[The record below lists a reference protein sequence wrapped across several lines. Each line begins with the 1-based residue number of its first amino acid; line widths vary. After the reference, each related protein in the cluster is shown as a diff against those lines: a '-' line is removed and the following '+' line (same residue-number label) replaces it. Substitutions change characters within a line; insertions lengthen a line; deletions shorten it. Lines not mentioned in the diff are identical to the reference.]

1 MSFYDPAQFERM
13 GPRARKASTLLSLYY
28 QAELAETL
36 LRGKAGPRSFTQG
49 NRKTQEQQERHPSVS
64 AVFAKMAQ
72 ALSKEKKAKLVQ
84 RLLET
89 DPHSGRPLSADAK
102 RRLSKIVD
110 PDSKTPLSERFP
122 ITKELA
128 DILTPEEN
136 AQIKTPEDLQAH
148 NRGILQEF
156 FPGQLATMP
165 QSGTKAAPPD
175 QDQPLDDAPP
185 TIQDAPPATVFPD
198 QAIVTGVS
206 AVEFLVDRV
215 TCIRETRGE
224 AGADEIRF
232 AALGAVGLVEAYDV
246 TEASGYFE
254 VPGIPADRQGDQ
266 PVTDEFDAGSFR
278 TSDTAVFDPPIV
290 PMRFET
296 GTMSLPLVF
305 VTFFSMAETDP
316 QGGFTAY
323 LFELD
328 TALRAEI
335 NYLTNEAT
343 MTVYLGMA
351 SFIAASLMAGFTIGS
366 IGGPIGLLV
375 GALIGIAVG
384 ILGALVIWLGAMFA
398 NRDDIF
404 DLQIRA
410 LELSPETLTGWPFH
424 GNTTS
429 VPLEFRT
436 QGDGGTYDVIYRWRL
451 VGQPQ
456 IERNPDFIPDQDQ
469 L

>member
-1 MSFYDPAQFERM
+1 MEPKL
-13 GPRARKASTLLSLYY
+13 PRRT
-28 QAELAETL
+28 
-36 LRGKAGPRSFTQG
+36 
-49 NRKTQEQQERHPSVS
+49 
-64 AVFAKMAQ
+64 
-72 ALSKEKKAKLVQ
+72 
-84 RLLET
+84 
-89 DPHSGRPLSADAK
+89 
-102 RRLSKIVD
+102 KINLWT
-110 PDSKTPLSERFP
+110 TP
-122 ITKELA
+122 
-128 DILTPEEN
+128 
-136 AQIKTPEDLQAH
+136 
-148 NRGILQEF
+148 
-156 FPGQLATMP
+156 
-165 QSGTKAAPPD
+165 PP
-175 QDQPLDDAPP
+175 P
-185 TIQDAPPATVFPD
+185 IQDTPPETVFPE
-198 QAIVTGVS
+198 QAIVTGVT

-278 TSDTAVFDPPIV
+278 TSDTAVFNPPII

-296 GTMSLPLVF
+296 RTMSLPRVF

-343 MTVYLGMA
+343 MNIYITMGSTLVGAFWVGTM
-351 SFIAASLMAGFTIGS
+351 IGAFV
-366 IGGPIGLLV
+366 GPIGALV
-375 GALIGIAVG
+375 GALIGLAVG
-384 ILGALVIWLGAMFA
+384 IVGALVIWLGAMFA

-404 DLQIRA
+404 DLQIRV

-451 VGQPQ
+451 VGHPQ